1 MQVHLPLPS
10 PSPSQADDD
19 VVVQVFDSHGYK
31 TPAELRGLTGEVRGV
46 PHTVSVSVTISK
58 VCLSSQSAVRKFDYS
73 VCEMIN
79 RRNALQH
86 MKQSREKML
95 SSLEAQV
102 SVQHHHTH
110 IRVQPSVLSLY

>member
-1 MQVHLPLPS
+1 M
-10 PSPSQADDD
+10 
-19 VVVQVFDSHGYK
+19 VVQVFDSHGCK

-46 PHTVSVSVTISK
+46 PHTVSVSVSISS

-95 SSLEAQV
+95 SSLEMQV

-110 IRVQPSVLSLY
+110 RSEFIPQYCHYTDTQYCHYTDA